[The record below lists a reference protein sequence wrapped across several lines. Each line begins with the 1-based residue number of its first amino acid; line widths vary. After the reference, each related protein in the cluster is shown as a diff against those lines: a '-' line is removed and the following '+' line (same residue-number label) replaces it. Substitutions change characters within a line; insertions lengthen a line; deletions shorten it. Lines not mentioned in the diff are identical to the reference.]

1 MLTMLLCKGAGF
13 NSDTNIVKF
22 LFPDGEV
29 RELEQMTKAEVA
41 EELLNTVHAFA
52 QIVNSITRSKGVE
65 ISFCRPQD
73 VKMKDF
79 CKICCNLKVVPL

>member
-1 MLTMLLCKGAGF
+1 MVGFAAETQNLITNAKEKICKKNLDMIVANDVTLQGAGF

-41 EELLNTVHAFA
+41 EELLNTVLRLRK
-52 QIVNSITRSKGVE
+52 S
-65 ISFCRPQD
+65 
-73 VKMKDF
+73 
-79 CKICCNLKVVPL
+79 